1 MATTTA
7 NGLVKSWMSAVEAEA
22 NQQERED
29 SLTSRGSES
38 FRQFMPS
45 SFRSGTPPSSESDDD
60 EEEENHL
67 ARRKS
72 CAACRGK
79 HRAHTCSLG
88 NRTLDSHLRKL
99 GAEDDSDEDGEYD
112 EQSERASSAFA
123 EQMQDYM
130 RDEAVSQTELGT
142 QIGLRQQQI
151 SRWIFGKGT
160 TATRQAVERRVRAW
174 LKKRG
179 VSLSGAGETGAA
191 AAPASGGGRKGGRD
205 RGRKSSKPSLMN
217 GTGGGSGRKK
227 RKESYGSG
235 EKYVVRG
242 GRRARLIDTPAEA
255 YTNHFA
261 HALHKYIKSAG
272 LSQEALGKN
281 TGLRQQQISSY
292 MFQKCSETMHD
303 IVEQTLRRW
312 VVRNRIELPGFTT
325 AELKQPPIPWD
336 ASEEERRGTGRAGGV
351 KRKAS
356 EPPAA
361 SKPAQQRRQA
371 PPSPQ
376 PPRRVRC
383 YGLAR
388 RPMSKFQAVS
398 CSKDGTSE
406 NFLPSGGA
414 FVVPRQVAVPND
426 PYSHTHKKVGVGG
439 GIIMAHQGGIVPLPV
454 GCRLYSKGGSMKIG
468 ATNLLLIPSAPRLT
482 SSGDDVPPLKVA
494 DKAKPPAAA
503 ADSNSN
509 ASAASDSV
517 TPSSEPD
524 DVTDEPLPM
533 DQGGKQPV
541 APVAAPVAA
550 PAAAPV
556 AAAASAPA
564 ISATT

>member
-1 MATTTA
+1 MA
-7 NGLVKSWMSAVEAEA
+7 
-22 NQQERED
+22 
-29 SLTSRGSES
+29 
-38 FRQFMPS
+38 
-45 SFRSGTPPSSESDDD
+45 
-60 EEEENHL
+60 
-67 ARRKS
+67 
-72 CAACRGK
+72 
-79 HRAHTCSLG
+79 
-88 NRTLDSHLRKL
+88 
-99 GAEDDSDEDGEYD
+99 
-112 EQSERASSAFA
+112 
-123 EQMQDYM
+123 
-130 RDEAVSQTELGT
+130 
-142 QIGLRQQQI
+142 
-151 SRWIFGKGT
+151 
-160 TATRQAVERRVRAW
+160 RRVRAA
-174 LKKRG
+174 
-179 VSLSGAGETGAA
+179 V
-191 AAPASGGGRKGGRD
+191 
-205 RGRKSSKPSLMN
+205 
-217 GTGGGSGRKK
+217 
-227 RKESYGSG
+227 
-235 EKYVVRG
+235 
-242 GRRARLIDTPAEA
+242 
-255 YTNHFA
+255 
-261 HALHKYIKSAG
+261 
-272 LSQEALGKN
+272 
-281 TGLRQQQISSY
+281 
-292 MFQKCSETMHD
+292 CS
-303 IVEQTLRRW
+303 V
-312 VVRNRIELPGFTT
+312 
-325 AELKQPPIPWD
+325 
-336 ASEEERRGTGRAGGV
+336 
-351 KRKAS
+351 
-356 EPPAA
+356 
-361 SKPAQQRRQA
+361 
-371 PPSPQ
+371 Q

-509 ASAASDSV
+509 ANAASDSV